1 MKEFTDDVKSGGVV
15 LGDTLEM
22 ALELGEKHEAYVTK
36 CKTVSFCSPILYFM
50 LSLSLSLQTIDDHM
64 KKIHEDAQ
72 VLINPNFA
80 SDEEGRMHS
89 ATQQAIDS
97 VKDQVEELRKKHKE
111 LIDFC
116 QQRRGLFI
124 VSVKFHM
131 TTRQVSCVCCYICAL
146 LLHVFQQ
153 QSCMLY
159 IAGNFGNH

>member
-1 MKEFTDDVKSGGVV
+1 
-15 LGDTLEM
+15 
-22 ALELGEKHEAYVTK
+22 
-36 CKTVSFCSPILYFM
+36 
-50 LSLSLSLQTIDDHM
+50 M

-111 LIDFC
+111 LIDLC
-116 QQRRGLFI
+116 QQKRGLFI

-131 TTRQVSCVCCYICAL
+131 TTRQVSCVCCYIYAL